1 MAEIIDIRGPLGA
14 RDFAAAKAQ
23 LAEVL
28 NVIAT
33 AEEMDIASRDMAE
46 AADPTAFASVVHAV
60 AERLTEASERWNALL
75 KAIQR

>member
-28 NVIAT
+28 NVIA
-33 AEEMDIASRDMAE
+33 EEMDIASQDMAE

>member
-28 NVIAT
+28 NVI

>member
-1 MAEIIDIRGPLGA
+1 MAEIIDIRGPLGE

-28 NVIAT
+28 NVIA
-33 AEEMDIASRDMAE
+33 EEMDIASQDMAE

>member
-1 MAEIIDIRGPLGA
+1 LAEIIDIRGPLGA

-28 NVIAT
+28 NVIA
-33 AEEMDIASRDMAE
+33 EEMDVASQDMAE

>member
-1 MAEIIDIRGPLGA
+1 VAEIIDIRGPLGA

-28 NVIAT
+28 NVIA
-33 AEEMDIASRDMAE
+33 EEMDIASQDMAE

>member
-23 LAEVL
+23 LAEAL
-28 NVIAT
+28 NVIAD
-33 AEEMDIASRDMAE
+33 EIDLASRDMAE

>member
-1 MAEIIDIRGPLGA
+1 LAEIIDIRGPLGA

-28 NVIAT
+28 NVIA
-33 AEEMDIASRDMAE
+33 EEMDIASQDMAE

>member
-1 MAEIIDIRGPLGA
+1 LAEIIDIRGPLGA

-28 NVIAT
+28 NVIA
-33 AEEMDIASRDMAE
+33 EEMDMASQDMAD

-60 AERLTEASERWNALL
+60 AERLTEASERWNSLS
-75 KAIQR
+75 KAIPR

>member
-1 MAEIIDIRGPLGA
+1 MAEIVDIRGPLGA

-28 NVIAT
+28 NVIA
-33 AEEMDIASRDMAE
+33 EEMDIASQDMAE

>member
-1 MAEIIDIRGPLGA
+1 MAEIIDIRGPIGA

-28 NVIAT
+28 SVI
-33 AEEMDIASRDMAE
+33 AEEMDLASQDMAE
-46 AADPTAFASVVHAV
+46 VEEPTAFASVVHLV
-60 AERLTEASERWNALL
+60 AQKLTEASEVWNALS

>member
-28 NVIAT
+28 NVIA
-33 AEEMDIASRDMAE
+33 EEMDIASQDMAE

-75 KAIQR
+75 KAIRR

>member
-1 MAEIIDIRGPLGA
+1 MAEIIDIRGPRGA

-28 NVIAT
+28 NVIA
-33 AEEMDIASRDMAE
+33 EEMDIATQDMAE

>member
-1 MAEIIDIRGPLGA
+1 MAEIIDIRRPLGA

-28 NVIAT
+28 NVIA
-33 AEEMDIASRDMAE
+33 EEMDIASQDMAE

>member
-1 MAEIIDIRGPLGA
+1 MAEIIDIRGPLGP

-28 NVIAT
+28 NVIA
-33 AEEMDIASRDMAE
+33 EEMDIASQDMAE

>member
-14 RDFAAAKAQ
+14 RDFAAANAQ

-28 NVIAT
+28 NVIV
-33 AEEMDIASRDMAE
+33 EEMDIASQDMAE